1 MRNPEADLRISVP
14 DKSGAIPR
22 AGRNCARN
30 AERYGTIRGTAAR
43 VEQGNN
49 RKKRDRGTARNL
61 SGCDRPTAASGIPS
75 AKTILRG

>member
-49 RKKRDRGTARNL
+49 RKEEGQRDSKELIGAVIVRR
-61 SGCDRPTAASGIPS
+61 
-75 AKTILRG
+75 LRAGFLPLKQY

>member
-30 AERYGTIRGTAAR
+30 AERYGTIRGTTTR

-49 RKKRDRGTARNL
+49 RKEEGQRDSKELIGAVIVRR
-61 SGCDRPTAASGIPS
+61 
-75 AKTILRG
+75 LRAGFLPLKQY